1 MPSRMKESRYR
12 IQAWAGGEKK
22 SNSICVQLGAISSQ
36 PRFRTE
42 VLAAL
47 MPSSSLVRL
56 VLHVLRLLSNKRPI
70 GDQGV
75 CSKTKEQTIKIKKT
89 TSGRQRI

>member
-1 MPSRMKESRYR
+1 MSPDAKYNVGVQVQNTSV
-12 IQAWAGGEKK
+12 GGEKK

-47 MPSSSLVRL
+47 MPSSSSVRL

-75 CSKTKEQTIKIKKT
+75 CSKTKEQTI
-89 TSGRQRI
+89 